1 MSVVVLITILALIAV
16 NALYVAAEFS
26 AVGVQVSRIRQRA
39 EEGDRLARQLLP
51 VIGDARALDRYIAA
65 CQIGITIS
73 SLVLGAYGQATL
85 TPAAAP
91 ILDRLLD
98 MGPVASF
105 STAAI
110 LVLVGLTTSQMVL
123 GELVPKSLA
132 LEFPTKIA
140 LITVV
145 PMGWSQRLFS
155 WFIVVLN
162 GSGELIL
169 RLLGIRE
176 ASGHRHIHSPD
187 EIELLFAES
196 RDGGLL
202 EPEEHRRLRQA
213 LRLGIRTVEEI
224 MVPRTRIQAIR
235 IDSHF
240 SEVARIAGEGSYTRI
255 PVCDGSLDHIV
266 GVIHARDVASR
277 SLEHDETWSL
287 SSIMRPA
294 LLVPER
300 MTTERLLR
308 RMREDRSQLAIVV
321 DEFGGTAGLV
331 SMDDILDEIVGD
343 ISEEWQ
349 PPMTSPEPLP
359 DGRVRLRGD
368 LRLDEA
374 APWIGVQWEGE
385 VFTVGG
391 RIMEALGRAPAP
403 GDRLEIDGVEVEV
416 ERVHGHAP
424 ESVIVT
430 PRRQG
435 D

>member
-1 MSVVVLITILALIAV
+1 MSLVVWGTIFALIAV
-16 NALYVAAEFS
+16 NALYVAAEFATVS
-26 AVGVQVSRIRQRA
+26 VQLSRIRQRA
-39 EEGDRLARQLLP
+39 EEGDGLARRLLP

-65 CQIGITIS
+65 CQIGITLS

-91 ILDRLLD
+91 ILAGLLD
-98 MGPVASF
+98 MGPVAAL

-110 LVLVGLTTSQMVL
+110 VVLVGLTASQMVL

-140 LITVV
+140 LLTVV
-145 PMGWSQRLFS
+145 PMAWSLRFFS

-162 GSGELIL
+162 GSGELLL
-169 RLLGIRE
+169 RLMGIRE

-202 EPEEHRRLRQA
+202 EPDEHLRLRQA
-213 LRLGIRTVEEI
+213 LRLGLRTVEEI
-224 MVPRTRIQAIR
+224 MIPRTRIDALPIDSPPAEVIR
-235 IDSHF
+235 I
-240 SEVARIAGEGSYTRI
+240 VGESSYTRLPI
-255 PVCDGSLDHIV
+255 CEGSLDRIV
-266 GVIHARDVASR
+266 GVVHARDMACR
-277 SLEHDETWSL
+277 SLEAEGSWSL
-287 SSIMRPA
+287 RSIVRPI
-294 LLVPER
+294 LLVPEG

-308 RMREDRSQLAIVV
+308 QMREERSQLEIVV

-331 SMDDILDEIVGD
+331 SMDDILDEIIGD

-349 PPMTSPEPLP
+349 PAMIIPERLP

-374 APWIGVQWEGE
+374 APWMGVEWEGE
-385 VFTVGG
+385 VLTVGG

-403 GDRLEIDGVEVEV
+403 GDRLAIDGVEVEV
-416 ERVHGHAP
+416 ERVHRHAP
-424 ESVIVT
+424 ESVLVT
-430 PRRQG
+430 PLRRG